1 MVVTCTLLGLV
12 AAACSRSLDAV
23 VANPCDAPSE
33 IRFSGSGRPPTAGTE
48 WFHRTLVP
56 PATATMINGVFADV
70 GGDMVGY
77 IEVKVRESEPQ
88 VIPVPRGTEEDLV
101 AVVIPA
107 TAC

>member
-1 MVVTCTLLGLV
+1 
-12 AAACSRSLDAV
+12 
-23 VANPCDAPSE
+23 
-33 IRFSGSGRPPTAGTE
+33 
-48 WFHRTLVP
+48 
-56 PATATMINGVFADV
+56 MINGVFADV